1 MQIIFDARVIQDH
14 FPGIG
19 RYAYNLLLALPGQL
33 GPDDQLCAI
42 RDPKAHNTRFDWWP
56 LTERGVILVDDTTP
70 IFGPANL
77 VRAPRMAGD
86 LFHFPYY
93 MRPLHT
99 SKPSVTTIHDV
110 FMLAY
115 PKLAPSA
122 QARIAIRLF
131 HTLAVIASSRIITV
145 SRNAASDMAHYFPAS
160 RSKTVVIPEAPD
172 HMFTPQAASR
182 IEAVRAK
189 YQLPPHFALFVASNK
204 PHKNLVRLV
213 EAWQG
218 VVSDWGLEIGDS
230 TRSRP
235 SQITHLQSPS
245 LVIGGHYD
253 PRYPE
258 AQQRANELGLG
269 DKVRFIGAVSNEDL
283 PALYS
288 ACDVFVFPSLYEGF
302 GLPPLEAMACGA
314 PVICSN
320 TSSLPEVVGDAG
332 ILVDPLDTV
341 ALAKA
346 IGDVL
351 RQPALSA
358 ELHKRSL
365 YQAGRF
371 TWDEVARQTL
381 DVYKSI
387 QHH

>member
-1 MQIIFDARVIQDH
+1 
-14 FPGIG
+14 
-19 RYAYNLLLALPGQL
+19 
-33 GPDDQLCAI
+33 
-42 RDPKAHNTRFDWWP
+42 
-56 LTERGVILVDDTTP
+56 
-70 IFGPANL
+70 
-77 VRAPRMAGD
+77 
-86 LFHFPYY
+86 
-93 MRPLHT
+93 
-99 SKPSVTTIHDV
+99 
-110 FMLAY
+110 
-115 PKLAPSA
+115 
-122 QARIAIRLF
+122 
-131 HTLAVIASSRIITV
+131 
-145 SRNAASDMAHYFPAS
+145 
-160 RSKTVVIPEAPD
+160 
-172 HMFTPQAASR
+172 
-182 IEAVRAK
+182 
-189 YQLPPHFALFVASNK
+189 
-204 PHKNLVRLV
+204 
-213 EAWQG
+213 
-218 VVSDWGLEIGDS
+218 
-230 TRSRP
+230 
-235 SQITHLQSPS
+235 
-245 LVIGGHYD
+245 VIGGHYD